1 MNIRAKRFRRMALFL
16 YAFLGTAG
24 FSLFSAPDVARG
36 QSERVM
42 TEARRQLVDRE
53 LIGGGIKNARVLDAM
68 QVTPREKF
76 VPANVRA
83 EAYFDTS
90 LPIGYGQTISSPF
103 VVASMTEA
111 INPQPGDNV
120 LEIGTGSGYQ
130 AAVLSPLVK
139 SVYSIEIVEP
149 LAKKAEK
156 TLKTLKYNN
165 VYVRAGDGYEGW
177 PEAAPFD
184 KIIVTC
190 SPESPPPK
198 LVEQL
203 KEGGLM
209 VVPLGERYAQNL
221 CLLTK
226 KGGKMESQPIRPILF
241 VPMTGDAEKTRQVQ
255 PDPRNPQLANGGFEE
270 IIPGQGAAAQA
281 APGVTPS
288 ATTESDSVYQE
299 ARQLTTRQIGE
310 MPAVW
315 CYLRQAGAVGSEDV
329 DVPEGKYCMKFEN
342 QTLGRFS
349 QACQGIGIDGR
360 AVNRLNIT
368 LEIKGKDIYPDV
380 DSRGFPGVYAI
391 FIDDKRNSV
400 KSSLVGGWKG
410 TFGWRKATL
419 SLTVP
424 QSAREAILYFGL
436 HGAKGTLWV
445 DNVQIQGVRE
455 K

>member
-1 MNIRAKRFRRMALFL
+1 MKFALKYGIFL
-16 YAFLGTAG
+16 IFALPHLPLHA
-24 FSLFSAPDVARG
+24 
-36 QSERVM
+36 QSERVF
-42 TEARRQLVDRE
+42 TEARRQLVERE
-53 LIGGGIKNARVLDAM
+53 LVGGGIKSARVLDSM
-68 QVTPREKF
+68 RLTLRHRFTPN
-76 VPANVRA
+76 NVKA
-83 EAYFDTS
+83 EAYQDTA

-111 INPQPGDNV
+111 IQPQPGDKV

-130 AAVLSPLVK
+130 AAVLSPLVS

-149 LAKKAEK
+149 LAKRAAK

-165 VYVRAGDGYEGW
+165 VHVRAGDGYEGW
-177 PEAAPFD
+177 PEEAPFD

-203 KEGGLM
+203 REGGLM

-226 KGGKMESQPIRPILF
+226 KGGKMISEPIRPILF
-241 VPMTGDAEKTRQVQ
+241 VPMTGSAERDRQVH

-270 IIPGQGAAAQA
+270 IIPQRAAAT
-281 APGVTPS
+281 G
-288 ATTESDSVYQE
+288 ATEEDEAVYYE
-299 ARQLTTRQIGE
+299 AQQLTTRLIGE

-315 CYLRQAGAVGSEDV
+315 CYLRQAGVVGSEDV
-329 DVPEGKYCMKFEN
+329 DIPEGKYCLKFQN
-342 QTLGRFS
+342 QTLGRSS
-349 QACQGIGIDGR
+349 QASQGIGIDGR
-360 AVNRLNIT
+360 AIQRLNIT
-368 LEIKGKDIYPDV
+368 LDIKGKDLYPDV
-380 DSRGFPGVYAI
+380 NHGGFPGVYAI

-410 TFGWRKATL
+410 SFEWRRANL

-424 QSAREAILYFGL
+424 QSAREGILYFGL
-436 HGAKGTLWV
+436 HGAKGTLWI

-455 K
+455 KK